1 MVTLRATAS
10 WEFRTALSF
19 LVISE
24 YILRKTFVVLL
35 LLYKVVF
42 TVVLHAI
49 STMVTGIVC
58 LLVCATEVRALYG
71 SLSCGWLRVAT
82 LAMVGSGRGWLG
94 AVVAQQAA
102 GCNGRCASTGLSYT
116 TVQAT
121 IVQSAIMACIHNVMN
136 DKETL

>member
-49 STMVTGIVC
+49 STMVTGTAPIP
-58 LLVCATEVRALYG
+58 R
-71 SLSCGWLRVAT
+71 
-82 LAMVGSGRGWLG
+82 
-94 AVVAQQAA
+94 
-102 GCNGRCASTGLSYT
+102 LSYT
-116 TVQAT
+116 NNGKRLSV
-121 IVQSAIMACIHNVMN
+121 S
-136 DKETL
+136 L